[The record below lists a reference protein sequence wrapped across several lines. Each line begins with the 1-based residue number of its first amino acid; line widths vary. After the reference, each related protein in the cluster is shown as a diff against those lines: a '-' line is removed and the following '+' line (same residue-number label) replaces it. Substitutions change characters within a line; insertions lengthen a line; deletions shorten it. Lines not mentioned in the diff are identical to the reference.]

1 MEPAYP
7 NGVLITVDRIYS
19 ELQAVH
25 GEVRDMR
32 GEVKDIADH
41 ENRLRSLE
49 RKVWIA
55 AGVAAGLTGGIVQ
68 AINSLTGA

>member
-1 MEPAYP
+1 MDP
-7 NGVLITVDRIYS
+7 GVAGVVITMDRIYT

-25 GEVRDMR
+25 DEVKDMR

-49 RKVWIA
+49 RKLWAV
-55 AGVAAGLTGGIVQ
+55 AGVSAGLTGGIVQ
-68 AINSLTGA
+68 AINSLTGG